1 MKERELKIKKEIFK
15 PIMLS
20 IDHIDK
26 FEQKEMKKVK
36 PIKNTFY
43 NWLINYIPK
52 SIRKSV
58 GGFEDKIVSFKTN
71 TPKQTVYGTGKKLSK
86 PKT

>member
-1 MKERELKIKKEIFK
+1 
-15 PIMLS
+15 MLS

-43 NWLINYIPK
+43 NWLINL
-52 SIRKSV
+52 
-58 GGFEDKIVSFKTN
+58 F
-71 TPKQTVYGTGKKLSK
+71 LSL
-86 PKT
+86 